1 MILSVSRRTDIP
13 GCYPEWFMNRLRDK
27 YVMTR
32 NPMNFHQVSQIN
44 LSPDFIECIVFWTKN
59 AVPFMDYLEELNRMG
74 YMYKFQ
80 YTITPYDNTLEK
92 NISDKS
98 DIIKNVL
105 ELSEKIEKK
114 RIVWRYDPILL
125 NDTYTVNRHIELFEE
140 MCSLLYTAVNHVVIS
155 FIDLYQKNRGYRL
168 YELSTDEITHLAQA
182 FGEIGAKYKLPIKT
196 CCENYD
202 LTKFGITK
210 GACIDSVLLEEICN
224 RPLLLKKATGQRK
237 NCLCAE
243 SVDIGAYHTCLNGCI
258 YCYATD
264 YKRLKTKQKC
274 YDKNSQILCDKL
286 DFGKDIIKVRKM
298 KKL

>member
-1 MILSVSRRTDIP
+1 MSV
-13 GCYPEWFMNRLRDK
+13 L
-27 YVMTR
+27 
-32 NPMNFHQVSQIN
+32 
-44 LSPDFIECIVFWTKN
+44 FWTKN

-74 YMYKFQ
+74 YMYMFQ

-98 DIIKNVL
+98 DIIKMYWNYP
-105 ELSEKIEKK
+105 KNRKK

-224 RPLLLKKATGQRK
+224 RPLLLKRRLDKEKLSLCRK
-237 NCLCAE
+237 C
-243 SVDIGAYHTCLNGCI
+243 
-258 YCYATD
+258 
-264 YKRLKTKQKC
+264 
-274 YDKNSQILCDKL
+274 
-286 DFGKDIIKVRKM
+286 
-298 KKL
+298 